1 MILKNSK
8 NTKVNHIPISKI
20 TQTSL
25 YTLLQIPKNDA
36 FSFINDEKRFDGDE
50 IHSQR

>member
-25 YTLLQIPKNDA
+25 YTLLQIPKEGCIKLSRNVHPA
-36 FSFINDEKRFDGDE
+36 Y
-50 IHSQR
+50 